1 MKRILIGIPTANDIH
16 PQTFKSI
23 YDQIIPAGYKADFQ
37 FFYGYNVDQV
47 RNLIADWTVK
57 GFGEF
62 PGHQDNGRFRTSKTS
77 LRESAAII
85 TKTKGINYR

>member
-23 YDQIIPAGYKADFQ
+23 YDQIIPHGYKADFQ

-57 GFGEF
+57 GFDYLF
-62 PGHQDNGRFRTSKTS
+62 ALS
-77 LRESAAII
+77 LIHI
-85 TKTKGINYR
+85 